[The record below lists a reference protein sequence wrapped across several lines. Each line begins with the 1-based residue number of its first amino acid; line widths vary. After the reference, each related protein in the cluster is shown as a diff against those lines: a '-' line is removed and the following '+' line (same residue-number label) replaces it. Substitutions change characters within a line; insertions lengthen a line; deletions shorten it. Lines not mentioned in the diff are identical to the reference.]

1 MYELTIIIDRQHR
14 GGNSVR
20 KVIGWSLFLY
30 VGFALLIYW
39 YLFGWNHELIPDM
52 YKGTSADPETFMSA
66 RELTLSQDYSR
77 VKNLLYFLA
86 TPLEWIILLF
96 VLVLGISRKFEK
108 WSKETTKISVLQ
120 VAIYFFYLSLLTTV
134 LALPMQWIGRKVSV
148 DYGISTQSTQ
158 SWIKDHVIGFGKVMR
173 LC

>member
-14 GGNSVR
+14 GGNSVK

-52 YKGTSADPETFMSA
+52 YKGTSADPETFMST

-96 VLVLGISRKFEK
+96 VLVLGI
-108 WSKETTKISVLQ
+108 
-120 VAIYFFYLSLLTTV
+120 
-134 LALPMQWIGRKVSV
+134 
-148 DYGISTQSTQ
+148 
-158 SWIKDHVIGFGKVMR
+158 
-173 LC
+173 

>member
-1 MYELTIIIDRQHR
+1 M
-14 GGNSVR
+14 GGR
-20 KVIGWSLFLY
+20 FLY
-30 VGFALLIYW
+30 VGFALFIYW
-39 YLFGWNHELIPDM
+39 YLFGWSHELIRTCIKEQCRSRNVYECKRAYAKPRL
-52 YKGTSADPETFMSA
+52 FA
-66 RELTLSQDYSR
+66 REKFTVL
-77 VKNLLYFLA
+77 LA

-96 VLVLGISRKFEK
+96 VLVLGVSKKFEK

-134 LALPMQWIGRKVSV
+134 LALPMQWISRKVSV

-173 LC
+173 RC

>member
-1 MYELTIIIDRQHR
+1 
-14 GGNSVR
+14 
-20 KVIGWSLFLY
+20 
-30 VGFALLIYW
+30 
-39 YLFGWNHELIPDM
+39 
-52 YKGTSADPETFMSA
+52 MSA

-134 LALPMQWIGRKVSV
+134 CLTDAMDYRKVSV

>member
-1 MYELTIIIDRQHR
+1 
-14 GGNSVR
+14 
-20 KVIGWSLFLY
+20 
-30 VGFALLIYW
+30 
-39 YLFGWNHELIPDM
+39 M

-77 VKNLLYFLA
+77 EKFTILLA

-120 VAIYFFYLSLLTTV
+120 VAIYFFLFIITDNSACLYRCNG
-134 LALPMQWIGRKVSV
+134 LAGKCPLITAFQRKVHKA
-148 DYGISTQSTQ
+148 G
-158 SWIKDHVIGFGKVMR
+158 
-173 LC
+173 

>member
-1 MYELTIIIDRQHR
+1 
-14 GGNSVR
+14 
-20 KVIGWSLFLY
+20 
-30 VGFALLIYW
+30 
-39 YLFGWNHELIPDM
+39 
-52 YKGTSADPETFMSA
+52 MST

-158 SWIKDHVIGFGKVMR
+158 SWIKIMLSVLGK
-173 LC
+173 LCDYVNRSYRSIMAYP